1 MECVRDRE
9 WLGPN
14 SIDGQSPAERPHR
27 VSLTRNDD
35 LVGRVHA
42 GDHDH
47 AFGPGEVPADHG
59 LRREYGVPTGYQQGP
74 FFQLQTEAF
83 ALIAVDTGVLK
94 QVDEEQ
100 LTWLRAALDRADG
113 KVVLALLGHPPL
125 AGGLDQTRD
134 NEPFAAIT
142 RLLREHHVHV
152 VMAGDTHDL
161 EYYRQPVTDDG
172 KPGAV
177 HYFVNGG
184 GGAYQSFGTAL
195 AWPAQPPT
203 AVWAFYPTRSDVA
216 SKIIHA
222 AVSSLTEL
230 GRRID
235 VAVLDEVATRLA
247 SARRIDC
254 YSVGAASTFMASELQ
269 SRLFRLGCT
278 SNAIF
283 DAHQQLVSASTL
295 GPDGVAFVISH
306 VGRMPYTLEAA
317 RFARSQG
324 ATVVALTQPDTQLA
338 EIADL
343 VLAVSVP
350 QDAVMRVGTEA
361 YLAHLVVI
369 EILMVRLAQKLGP
382 VATRGLQQFKQL
394 LHKHGFDSAEYSGA
408 TESNDER
415 P

>member
-1 MECVRDRE
+1 MNNPSAQLLQRLRERMAELPAAQRSVVQCVLEDPR
-9 WLGPN
+9 
-14 SIDGQSPAERPHR
+14 A
-27 VSLTRNDD
+27 
-35 LVGRVHA
+35 
-42 GDHDH
+42 
-47 AFGPGEVPADHG
+47 
-59 LRREYGVPTGYQQGP
+59 
-74 FFQLQTEAF
+74 
-83 ALIAVDTGVLK
+83 AVAATV
-94 QVDEEQ
+94 EQ
-100 LTWLRAALDRADG
+100 LAQQAGVSMPTIVRTCRSFGFESVREFMLALAQDLAVTGSYLHRS
-113 KVVLALLGHPPL
+113 VLAEDS
-125 AGGLDQTRD
+125 AG
-134 NEPFAAIT
+134 
-142 RLLREHHVHV
+142 
-152 VMAGDTHDL
+152 
-161 EYYRQPVTDDG
+161 
-172 KPGAV
+172 
-177 HYFVNGG
+177 
-184 GGAYQSFGTAL
+184 
-195 AWPAQPPT
+195 
-203 AVWAFYPTRSDVA
+203 DVA

-235 VAVLDEVATRLA
+235 VDVLDQVATRLA
-247 SARRIDC
+247 AARRIDC

-324 ATVVALTQPDTQLA
+324 ATVVALTQPGTQLA
-338 EIADL
+338 EIADF

-408 TESNDER
+408 TETFDDER
-415 P
+415 

>member
-1 MECVRDRE
+1 MTANNSSLLQRLRESLAGLPAAQRSVVQVVLEDPRAAVAATVEQLAQQAGVSMPTIVRTCR
-9 WLGPN
+9 
-14 SIDGQSPAERPHR
+14 
-27 VSLTRNDD
+27 
-35 LVGRVHA
+35 
-42 GDHDH
+42 
-47 AFGPGEVPADHG
+47 AFGFDSV
-59 LRREYGVPTGYQQGP
+59 REFMLALAQDLAVTGSY
-74 FFQLQTEAF
+74 LH
-83 ALIAVDTGVLK
+83 
-94 QVDEEQ
+94 
-100 LTWLRAALDRADG
+100 RS
-113 KVVLALLGHPPL
+113 VLAEDS
-125 AGGLDQTRD
+125 A
-134 NEPFAAIT
+134 
-142 RLLREHHVHV
+142 
-152 VMAGDTHDL
+152 
-161 EYYRQPVTDDG
+161 
-172 KPGAV
+172 
-177 HYFVNGG
+177 
-184 GGAYQSFGTAL
+184 
-195 AWPAQPPT
+195 
-203 AVWAFYPTRSDVA
+203 SDVA

-235 VAVLDEVATRLA
+235 VDLLDRVATRLA
-247 SARRIDC
+247 AAKRIDC

-295 GPDGVAFVISH
+295 GPEGVAFVISH

-324 ATVVALTQPDTQLA
+324 ATVIALTQPDTQLA

-343 VLAVSVP
+343 VIGVSVP

-382 VATRGLQQFKQL
+382 SVTRGLQQFKQL

-408 TESNDER
+408 TEASDEET
-415 P
+415 